1 MKGKN
6 SAFYNGLLNFF
17 EKEYSSV
24 REYFVIYLL
33 SLMIELGNR
42 IFFLPS
48 LEQGNLTGWQA
59 SSFFL
64 FVCVLWTVITVGVLA
79 LTPILA
85 ILCIILWR
93 LLVKNTRKLNKIN
106 EQRGRITPQQ
116 KDRDKKGVSVKMDKI
131 LVTILCLVFMFVVM
145 WFAVIPVM
153 ILQLYYGVFKFVRRY
168 RCLKQELKNLLKE
181 QDTVF
186 EKS

>member
-6 SAFYNGLLNFF
+6 STFYNKLLNFF
-17 EKEYSSV
+17 EKEYSFV
-24 REYFVIYLL
+24 REYFVICLL

-48 LEQGNLTGWQA
+48 LEQGNLTGGQA
-59 SSFFL
+59 SSL
-64 FVCVLWTVITVGVLA
+64 FHAVCALWTIIGVGFLV
-79 LTPILA
+79 LTPVMV

-106 EQRGRITPQQ
+106 EQQGRITPQQ
-116 KDRDKKGVSVKMDKI
+116 KDRDKKGVSVKMDEI
-131 LVTILCLVFMFVVM
+131 LVTILCFVLMFVTV
-145 WFAVIPVM
+145 WFAAMPVW
-153 ILQLYYGVFKFVRRY
+153 ILQLYYGVFKLARRY
-168 RCLKQELKNLLKE
+168 RCLKQELKSLLKE
-181 QDTVF
+181 QEIAF